1 MTRSSQPVRAH
12 ISEFDDNFE
21 RTLRRKRKVPEPNP
35 PSSSSESEFEENEEA
50 EKDMEVD
57 NRTIKELSASGL
69 DNAAPLCI
77 QYPAAARGK
86 TEEFELKSSLLHH
99 IPKYH
104 GLSMEDPNKHLKE
117 FEVVCSSMT
126 PVNVDGSILKMKAF
140 PFSLLEK
147 AKDWLYELAPGT
159 VTSWE
164 SMKRAFLEK
173 FFPTSRVILL
183 RKRISGIQQE
193 EGESFPTYYERFKS
207 LVASCPQH
215 QMKEELLLQYF
226 YEGLLPI
233 ERQMLDASAGGA
245 LVDKTPTAAKTL
257 ISNRALNAQQYE
269 GVGQRSNPPPHQVN
283 EVSAIT
289 ELQNQ
294 MANLTT
300 LLSQVVEGPKV
311 QNVAACGVCSM
322 QGHLTDKWPQ
332 LIENGGWETLNAVG
346 FGNQYQPRNDPFSN
360 TYNPGWRDHPN
371 FKWREPQQGQQQSGF
386 RQQPPGFYQKP
397 FAPTQPQAQP
407 AQKSGS
413 SIDNDQIFNLLTSM
427 AQGMQNRDK
436 KVDELEKQV
445 GQIAEFM
452 GQFREQG
459 RLPSSTIANPK
470 GGFESAKA
478 IMLRSGK
485 QVGTAPPPSKSA
497 PNKVEEVIIEEEE
510 QGLAT
515 ARKKVPLPQVSMAP
529 KPSNLPNK
537 GTTVSNSIPTND
549 FPLNVPFPSRFKQT
563 KKEEAEKDILETFR
577 KVQVNIPLLDAIK
590 QVPRYAKF
598 LKELCT
604 TRKRISNKEVVQV
617 SENVSAVLQRK
628 LPPKCKDPGSFTI
641 PCVIGNTKFEHA
653 MLDLGAS
660 INVMPY
666 SIYASMNLGEL
677 KNNGVIIQ
685 LADRSNAYPKGV
697 LEDVLVQVDNLIF
710 PADFYVLEM
719 EDSPNVTPLPILL
732 GRPFMKTARAKI
744 DVFKGTLTME
754 FDGEIINFNISEAM
768 KFPKDD
774 HSCFSIDILDELA
787 QDYLDMLEDDPLETI
802 IAQGFGTKPN
812 MAVPNDEHAE
822 LVAALESLPK
832 HHGKPSHPIPI
843 PVSTNTLLP
852 SVIQAPVLELKPLP
866 DHLKYAFLGEEETLP
881 IIVSSSLTALEEEKL
896 IRVLKE
902 HKTAIGWTLADIK
915 GISPTTCMH
924 RIFLEEGA
932 KPTREAQRRLNPPMM
947 EVVKKEIIK
956 LLDCGVIYPISDS
969 RWVSPVQVVPKK
981 SGVTVVKNA
990 EDELVPTR
998 IQTGWRVCIDY
1009 RKLNN
1014 TTRKDHFPLPFI
1026 DQMLERLAG
1035 HSFYCFLDGYSGYNQ
1050 IVIAPEDQEK
1060 TTFTCPF
1067 GTFAYRRMPFG
1078 LCNAPA
1084 TFQRCMVSI
1093 FSDFIE
1099 KIIEVFMD
1107 DFSVF
1112 GDSFDG
1118 CLENLTLI
1126 LKRCMETNL
1135 VLNWEKCH
1143 FMVKQ
1148 GIVLGHIISENGI
1161 EVDKSKIDLVRHLPS
1176 PTSVREVR
1184 SFLGHAG
1191 FYRRFIKDFSKIAQP
1206 LCRLL
1211 QKEVA
1216 FEFTKECTAS
1226 FNQLKELL
1234 TTAPIIVPPDWS
1246 LPFELMCDA
1255 SDYALGAVL
1264 GQRKDKKPHVIYYA
1278 SRTLNDAQ
1286 LNYSTTEK
1294 ELLAVVFA
1302 LDKFRSY
1309 LIGTKIIVFTDHAAL
1324 KYLLTKKEAKP
1335 RLIRWMLL
1343 LQEFDIEIRDK
1354 KGSENVV
1361 ADHLSRMVHNEEA
1374 LPILET
1380 FPDEQLMSIKVSEP
1394 WYADLVNFLVTKRIP
1409 STYTRHQHD
1418 KLRHDARFYVWEDPY
1433 LWKFCPDQIV
1443 RRCVL
1448 DSEFRS
1454 ILSFC
1459 HTYACGGHFGTQRT
1473 ALKVLQ
1479 CGFYWPSIF
1488 KDARTF
1494 CLTCDKCQQMGNI
1507 GARDQM
1513 PQVSILN
1520 VEIFDVWGIDFMGP
1534 FPSSYG
1540 FIYILLAVDYV
1551 SKWVEAKATRT
1562 NDSKVVAD
1570 FIRTNIFA
1578 RFGMPRV
1585 IISDGGSHFCNK
1597 TIEALLRKYN
1607 VNHKVSTPYHP
1618 QTNGQAEV
1626 SNREIKQILEKTVG
1640 PTRKD
1645 WSLRLDDA
1653 LWAYRMAYK
1662 TPIGMSPFRL
1672 VYGKPC
1678 HLPVELEHKA
1688 HWAVKKFNMN
1698 LDEAG
1703 SHRKFQLNELDE
1715 IRHEA
1720 YENACIY
1727 KEKTK
1732 AFHDKM
1738 IRGKTFAIGQK
1749 VLLFNS
1755 RLRLFPGKLRSK
1767 WIGPFVITNVFVHG
1781 AVQIQSLKTGHEFK
1795 VNGHRLKPYYEN
1807 FEEHTV
1813 DDIPLHA
1820 VDSIEE

>member
-1 MTRSSQPVRAH
+1 
-12 ISEFDDNFE
+12 
-21 RTLRRKRKVPEPNP
+21 
-35 PSSSSESEFEENEEA
+35 
-50 EKDMEVD
+50 
-57 NRTIKELSASGL
+57 
-69 DNAAPLCI
+69 
-77 QYPAAARGK
+77 
-86 TEEFELKSSLLHH
+86 
-99 IPKYH
+99 
-104 GLSMEDPNKHLKE
+104 
-117 FEVVCSSMT
+117 
-126 PVNVDGSILKMKAF
+126 
-140 PFSLLEK
+140 
-147 AKDWLYELAPGT
+147 
-159 VTSWE
+159 
-164 SMKRAFLEK
+164 
-173 FFPTSRVILL
+173 
-183 RKRISGIQQE
+183 
-193 EGESFPTYYERFKS
+193 
-207 LVASCPQH
+207 
-215 QMKEELLLQYF
+215 
-226 YEGLLPI
+226 
-233 ERQMLDASAGGA
+233 MLDASAGGA
-245 LVDKTPTAAKTL
+245 LVDKTPMAAKIL

-269 GVGQRSNPPPHQVN
+269 GVGQRGPPRHQVH
-283 EVSAIT
+283 EVSSTSDLHSQLANLNSIVS
-289 ELQNQ
+289 Q
-294 MANLTT
+294 MAEGMKM
-300 LLSQVVEGPKV
+300 QGPVV
-311 QNVAACGVCSM
+311 CGVCSI
-322 QGHLTDKWPQ
+322 QGHVSEKCPQ
-332 LIENGGWETLNAVG
+332 LIENGGWESANAIG
-346 FGNQYQPRNDPFSN
+346 FQSQNQSRHDPYSN

-371 FKWREPQQGQQQSGF
+371 FKWRDPQQPQNQGGF
-386 RQQPPGFYQKP
+386 RQQPPGFFPKTYGPPQN
-397 FAPTQPQAQP
+397 QAQ
-407 AQKSGS
+407 SGPS
-413 SIDNDQIFNLLTSM
+413 ASGTSLDNDALLKILTKLSNGQEDQ
-427 AQGMQNRDK
+427 AKAMQNQDK
-436 KVDELEKQV
+436 RVDQLEKQI
-445 GQIAEFM
+445 GQIAEFV
-452 GQFREQG
+452 GKFRDPRQ
-459 RLPSSTIANPK
+459 LLSSTIPNPK

-478 IMLRSGK
+478 ILLRSGK
-485 QVGTAPPPSKSA
+485 EIGAGSTPSQTGPKSDV
-497 PNKVEEVIIEEEE
+497 NVLIEEEE
-510 QGLAT
+510 SSMPT
-515 ARKKVPLPQVSMAP
+515 AKVVPPLPQIPKAP
-529 KPSNLPNK
+529 NLSNSANK
-537 GTTVSNSIPTND
+537 GKNVSNSVHTNV
-549 FPLNVPFPSRFKQT
+549 FPSNVPFPSRFMQT

-604 TRKRISNKEVVQV
+604 TRKRMSTKEVVKV
-617 SENVSAVLQRK
+617 GENVSAILQRK

-641 PCVIGNTKFEHA
+641 PCVIGNTRFESA

-666 SIYASMNLGEL
+666 SIYASMNLGAL
-677 KNNGVIIQ
+677 KNDGVIIQ
-685 LADRSNAYPKGV
+685 LADRFNAYPKGV
-697 LEDVLVQVDNLIF
+697 LEDVLVQVNHLVF
-710 PADFYVLEM
+710 PADFYVLKMDES
-719 EDSPNVTPLPILL
+719 DHAPSLPILL
-732 GRPFMKTARAKI
+732 GRPFMKTARTKI
-744 DVFKGTLTME
+744 DVYSGTLSME
-754 FDGEIINFNISEAM
+754 FDGEVVNFNLSDSIKYPSE
-768 KFPKDD
+768 D
-774 HSCFSIDILDELA
+774 HSCFSIDIIDSLA
-787 QDYLDMLEDDPLETI
+787 QGYFDDLNDDALEKVITRGMELK
-802 IAQGFGTKPN
+802 TKGADSSVTHDIHGLGH
-812 MAVPNDEHAE
+812 AVHPSEE
-822 LVAALESLPK
+822 LIEVVAALESSPK
-832 HHGKPSHPIPI
+832 LDGKYTNRESIPI
-843 PVSTNTLLP
+843 STNKLLP
-852 SVIQAPVLELKPLP
+852 SIIQAPILELKPLP
-866 DHLKYAFLGEEETLP
+866 SHLKYIFLGENETLP
-881 IIVSSSLTALEEEKL
+881 AIISSSLTAQEEEKL
-896 IRVLKE
+896 LR
-902 HKTAIGWTLADIK
+902 
-915 GISPTTCMH
+915 
-924 RIFLEEGA
+924 GA

-969 RWVSPVQVVPKK
+969 RWVSPVQCVPKK
-981 SGVTVVKNA
+981 SRVTVVANA
-990 EDELVPTR
+990 ENELVPQR
-998 IQTGWRVCIDY
+998 IQTGLRVCIDY
-1009 RKLNN
+1009 RKLNA

-1035 HSFYCFLDGYSGYNQ
+1035 YAFYCFLDGYSGYNQ

-1084 TFQRCMVSI
+1084 TFQRCMMSI
-1093 FSDFIE
+1093 FSDYVE

-1112 GDSFDG
+1112 GDSFDS
-1118 CLENLTLI
+1118 CLHNLSLI
-1126 LKRCMETNL
+1126 LKRCVETNL

-1148 GIVLGHIISENGI
+1148 GIVLGHIISEKGI

-1216 FEFTKECTAS
+1216 FEFTKECKAS
-1226 FNQLKELL
+1226 FNQLKGLL

-1255 SDYALGAVL
+1255 SDYALGAIL
-1264 GQRKDKKPHVIYYA
+1264 GQRKEKKPHVIYYA

-1286 LNYSTTEK
+1286 LNYSSTEK

-1309 LIGTKIIVFTDHAAL
+1309 LIGTKVIVFTDHAAL

-1335 RLIRWMLL
+1335 RLIRWILL

-1361 ADHLSRMVHNEEA
+1361 ADHLSRMVHNEES

-1380 FPDEQLMSIKVSEP
+1380 FPDEQLLSIKVSEP

-1409 STYTRHQHD
+1409 STYTRHQRD
-1418 KLRHDARFYVWEDPY
+1418 KLRHDARFYVWDDPY

-1443 RRCVL
+1443 RRCVH

-1494 CLTCDKCQQMGNI
+1494 CLTCDKCQRMGNI
-1507 GARDQM
+1507 GAKDQM

-1540 FIYILLAVDYV
+1540 FTYILLAVDYV

-1578 RFGMPRV
+1578 SV
-1585 IISDGGSHFCNK
+1585 
-1597 TIEALLRKYN
+1597 T
-1607 VNHKVSTPYHP
+1607 HKVSTPYDP

-1653 LWAYRMAYK
+1653 LWAYRTAYK

-1688 HWAVKKFNMN
+1688 HWAVRKFNMH

-1703 SHRKFQLNELDE
+1703 GHRKFQLNELDE

-1720 YENACIY
+1720 YENASIY

-1732 AFHDKM
+1732 AFYDKM
-1738 IRGKTFAIGQK
+1738 IRGKTFAIRQK

-1795 VNGHRLKPYYEN
+1795 VNGHRLKPYYEH
-1807 FEEHTV
+1807 FEEHVV

-1820 VDSIEE
+1820 VGSIGE